1 MSVQGRVAVDIE
13 DWPEQ
18 AKEWAKEWARH
29 NATNILRVAIV
40 LLFLGLAIW
49 AITLNR
55 YGLVMADHEPWLW
68 LTVALVSVGPEMAGI
83 VIGVVTI
90 DYLNERRQDAQLKE
104 QLILQLGSI
113 HNDVTDTALRA
124 LRARGWLEDGSLSG
138 AFLASA
144 NLSGAFLASA
154 NLSGAFLGSANLSGA
169 FLGSANLSGVDLGS
183 ADLSGAGF
191 GEANLSGAY
200 LLGAN
205 LGGAHLQRANLSG
218 AHLQRAN
225 LSGAH
230 LWAANLSGANLR
242 RANLSGAYLSWVDLS
257 GARNWA
263 IEQLEQA
270 QTLEGA
276 TMPDGLQIGGEATW
290 FHEAIEGPTFEE
302 WKVQYLAKQ
311 QTERAE
317 HEPISEPDN
326 TTDGQAESGSPE
338 PT

>member
-1 MSVQGRVAVDIE
+1 MDIE

-144 NLSGAFLASA
+144 NLSGAFL
-154 NLSGAFLGSANLSGA
+154 
-169 FLGSANLSGVDLGS
+169 GSANLSGVDLGS

-205 LGGAHLQRANLSG
+205 LGG